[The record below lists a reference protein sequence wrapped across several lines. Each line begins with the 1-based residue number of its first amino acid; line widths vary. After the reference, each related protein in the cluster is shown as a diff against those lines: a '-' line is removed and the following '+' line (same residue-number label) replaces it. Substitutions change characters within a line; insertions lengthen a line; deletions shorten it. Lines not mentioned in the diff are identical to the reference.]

1 MSDLPAPSAEALA
14 HSEQLAG
21 LIRQEIRDNGGT
33 LPFSRYMELC
43 LYSPGYGYYSAGSQK
58 FGAGGDFVT
67 APGISTLFGRCLAR
81 TCSGVLEQLGQGDIL
96 EFGAGTG
103 ALAATLLAE
112 LERLGRLPG
121 RYFILERSGELRSRQ
136 LETLSRMAPRLLE
149 CVEWLDE
156 LPEGGF
162 RGMLLANEVLD
173 AMPVE
178 RFRWNGEGVERFH
191 VECRGDA
198 FDWCAREAHDPEL
211 VAAVRRLAEDPGLL
225 PGYVS
230 EINLLLSPWLQGIA
244 ALLERGLLLLVD
256 YGYPRHEYYHPQ
268 HREGTL
274 MCHCRHRAHE
284 DPFLWPGLQ
293 DITAHVDFTAVAEA
307 GAAAELDVLGYTSQA
322 WFLLDCGLDSLL
334 QSAGPTDSAAYL
346 QQAREAK
353 TLILPG
359 EMGERFKCIGLG
371 RGLGDPHPGF
381 SWSGLSIPVV
391 TGYFP
396 ELIIVGREIRHLNP
410 PPICS

>member
-1 MSDLPAPSAEALA
+1 VSDLPAPSTEALA
-14 HSEQLAG
+14 HSERLAG
-21 LIRQEIRDNGGT
+21 LIRREIRDSGGA

-43 LYSPGYGYYSAGSQK
+43 LYSPGHGYYSAGSQK
-58 FGAGGDFVT
+58 FGAAGDFVT
-67 APGISTLFGRCLAR
+67 APGISPLFGRCLAR
-81 TCSGVLEQLGQGDIL
+81 TCHGVLEQLEHGDIL

-112 LERLGRLPG
+112 LQRLGRLPG

-136 LETLSRMAPRLLE
+136 QETLRRLAPQLCDR
-149 CVEWLDE
+149 VDWLDE

-162 RGMLLANEVLD
+162 RGMMLANEVLD

-191 VECRGDA
+191 VECRGEA
-198 FDWCAREAHDPEL
+198 FGWCARVAHNAEL
-211 VAAVRRLAEDPGLL
+211 VDAVRRLDEDPGLL
-225 PGYVS
+225 PGYIS
-230 EINLLLSPWLQGIA
+230 EINLQLPPWLQGIA
-244 ALLERGLLLLVD
+244 AMLDRGLLLLID

-274 MCHCRHRAHE
+274 MCHYRHRAHG

-307 GAAAELDVLGYTSQA
+307 GAAADLDVLGYTSQA

-334 QSAGPTDSAAYL
+334 QAAGPTDSAAYL
-346 QQAREAK
+346 RQAREAK

-371 RGLGDPHPGF
+371 RGIDGTVPGF
-381 SWSGLSIPVV
+381 RGQDFRYRL
-391 TGYFP
+391 
-396 ELIIVGREIRHLNP
+396 
-410 PPICS
+410 